1 MKMVIYLG
9 KLKLNTLFGY
19 GKELVGYVDAA
30 GIPVLLTSKPYVQM
44 NDSLVKLNEGY
55 ELTRKSAF
63 TDMLFDLDQKCDRS
77 YRSFSYGVQ
86 SFIYSDIPAEAQA
99 AKTLNV
105 LLEQYGTAFL
115 DEPYL
120 NESGKM
126 SKFIEELKQPM
137 NAAAVATLKLE
148 SRQAQLT
155 NDAASVSAV
164 LGQSSAEKGA
174 RSTYV
179 AATKVRTEFEK
190 AASTFLN
197 YVEIKLLEESDPK
210 WEALCEKIVGLNER
224 LEKSEA
230 LRLAALKSK
239 REEEKKKSEGQK

>member
-9 KLKLNTLFGY
+9 KLKLNTLVGY
-19 GKELVGYVDAA
+19 GKELVGYADAA
-30 GIPVLLTSKPYVQM
+30 GIPVLLTSKPYVLL
-44 NDSLVKLNEGY
+44 NNSFVKLNEGY
-55 ELTRKSAF
+55 ELSRKSAF
-63 TDMLFDLDQKCDRS
+63 TDLLIDLDQKCDRS
-77 YRSFSYGVQ
+77 YRAFSYGVQ

-126 SKFIEELKQPM
+126 FKFLEELKKPE
-137 NAAAVATLKLE
+137 NAAAIVTLKLE
-148 SRQAQLT
+148 PKQAQLT
-155 NDAASVSAV
+155 NDAARVSDA

-197 YVEIKLLEESDPK
+197 YVEIKLLEENDPK
-210 WEALCEKIVGLNER
+210 WEALCEKIVGLNQR
-224 LEKSEA
+224 LEESEA
-230 LRLAALKSK
+230 LRQAALKNK
-239 REEEKKKSEGQK
+239 REEEQKKSEGTN

>member
-9 KLKLNTLFGY
+9 KLQLNSLVGY
-19 GKELVGYVDAA
+19 GKELVGYVNAA
-30 GIPVLLTSKPYVQM
+30 GIPVLLTSKPYVLM
-44 NDSLVKLNEGY
+44 NACFVKLNDGY

-99 AKTLNV
+99 AHTLNV

-115 DEPYL
+115 DESYL

-126 SKFIEELKQPM
+126 SKFLEELKQPL
-137 NAAAVATLKLE
+137 NAAAIATLKLE
-148 SRQAQLT
+148 PKQVQLT
-155 NDAASVSAV
+155 NDAASVSNV

-174 RSTYV
+174 RSSYV

-197 YVEIKLLEESDPK
+197 YMEIKLLEESDPK
-210 WEALCEKIVGLNER
+210 WEALCEKIVGLNQR
-224 LEKSEA
+224 LEQSEA

-239 REEEKKKSEGQK
+239 REEEKK